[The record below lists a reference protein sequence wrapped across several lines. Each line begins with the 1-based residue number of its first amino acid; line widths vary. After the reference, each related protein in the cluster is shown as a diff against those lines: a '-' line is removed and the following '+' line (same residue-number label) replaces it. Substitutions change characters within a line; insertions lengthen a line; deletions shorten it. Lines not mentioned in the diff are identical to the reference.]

1 MPQRLNFKSD
11 CPTCGVTYL
20 YIPTGVTNSTVI
32 HCSSCDTPLGM
43 WYHLKTSFVA
53 QVGVDGIPER
63 DDGHITLKA

>member
-32 HCSSCDTPLGM
+32 HCSSCNSPLGM
-43 WYHLKTSFVA
+43 WYQLDTSFVA
-53 QVGVDGIPER
+53 QGGESIPRVDDEQIMRE
-63 DDGHITLKA
+63 A

>member
-32 HCSSCDTPLGM
+32 HCSSCNTPLGM
-43 WYHLKTSFVA
+43 WYQLETSFVA
-53 QVGVDGIPER
+53 QGGPKGTPGMEDEQVIRE
-63 DDGHITLKA
+63 A